1 MTANE
6 GPHEK
11 ILLPILPLMLSFAK
25 TWKPC
30 LLKYDQ
36 GNYLIIIQFREQRE
50 QQVSSQVC
58 MWKLGNVSRAHIHP
72 APGPTDMAG
81 TPGFR

>member
-1 MTANE
+1 MKV
-6 GPHEK
+6 HMK

-36 GNYLIIIQFREQRE
+36 GNYLIIIQFGSRGEARRAK
-50 QQVSSQVC
+50 SAC
-58 MWKLGNVSRAHIHP
+58 GNLA
-72 APGPTDMAG
+72 M
-81 TPGFR
+81 